1 MALDDVL
8 FDVLVEEAVD
18 CVEYLRLGDALAAV
32 DDEMFEDAPF
42 APRQRKGVALDLGI
56 AAIEENLHFADDRR
70 LLLHG
75 RCAALDCA
83 DAGKNFSDMHG
94 LAHNIVDAGREKI
107 ERLLEGVHFVHRDHR
122 SA

>member
-1 MALDDVL
+1 MIRVRCSSSRWKAAPSPWSTSSAASEAITEIALGIDRIVAELAAQFLAQLAHMALDDVL

-56 AAIEENLHFADDRR
+56 AAIEENLHFA
-70 LLLHG
+70 
-75 RCAALDCA
+75 
-83 DAGKNFSDMHG
+83 
-94 LAHNIVDAGREKI
+94 
-107 ERLLEGVHFVHRDHR
+107 
-122 SA
+122 